1 MHNLIISPSA
11 ISKIIVDNISVDSCN
26 KSFIIVFSL
35 RMVFSLSYHT
45 PGMLSRKVVKM
56 NEYENIETVESVEND
71 DQGSSVDVPGT
82 DDPILSDS
90 VSTESDMVQDAG
102 SVTEEPPTESVDP
115 GESGTNVYVMD
126 SDGNYIPFTVAVS
139 EPETEQV
146 QVQNLS
152 ADDLE
157 PYFSAINYRLDT
169 IIFLLLSFW
178 VIKRIKISVAN
189 MTGRSLDGRKD
200 VLDR

>member
-1 MHNLIISPSA
+1 
-11 ISKIIVDNISVDSCN
+11 
-26 KSFIIVFSL
+26 
-35 RMVFSLSYHT
+35 
-45 PGMLSRKVVKM
+45 M
-56 NEYENIETVESVEND
+56 NEYENIETVETVEND

-90 VSTESDMVQDAG
+90 VSPESDMVQDAG
-102 SVTEEPPTESVDP
+102 SAAEESPAESVDP

-139 EPETEQV
+139 EPATEQV

-152 ADDLE
+152 ANDLE

-169 IIFLLLSFW
+169 IIFLFLSFW
-178 VIKRIKISVAN
+178 AIKRIKIAVAN

>member
-1 MHNLIISPSA
+1 MI
-11 ISKIIVDNISVDSCN
+11 
-26 KSFIIVFSL
+26 
-35 RMVFSLSYHT
+35 
-45 PGMLSRKVVKM
+45 
-56 NEYENIETVESVEND
+56 EYENIETLETVEND
-71 DQGSSVDVPGT
+71 DQESSVDVPGT
-82 DDPILSDS
+82 DDSVLSDS
-90 VSTESDMVQDAG
+90 VSTEPDMVQDAG
-102 SVTEEPPTESVDP
+102 SVTEESPIESVDP

-139 EPETEQV
+139 EPATEQV

-152 ADDLE
+152 SDDLE

-178 VIKRIKISVAN
+178 VIKRIKNTVAN

-200 VLDR
+200 VLDK

>member
-1 MHNLIISPSA
+1 
-11 ISKIIVDNISVDSCN
+11 
-26 KSFIIVFSL
+26 
-35 RMVFSLSYHT
+35 
-45 PGMLSRKVVKM
+45 M
-56 NEYENIETVESVEND
+56 NEYENIETVETVEND
-71 DQGSSVDVPGT
+71 DQGTSLDVPGT

-90 VSTESDMVQDAG
+90 VSIESDMVQDAG

-115 GESGTNVYVMD
+115 GEPGTNVYVMD

-139 EPETEQV
+139 EPATV

-178 VIKRIKISVAN
+178 VIKRIKIAVAN

-200 VLDR
+200 VLDK

>member
-1 MHNLIISPSA
+1 
-11 ISKIIVDNISVDSCN
+11 
-26 KSFIIVFSL
+26 
-35 RMVFSLSYHT
+35 
-45 PGMLSRKVVKM
+45 M
-56 NEYENIETVESVEND
+56 NEYENIETVEIVEND
-71 DQGSSVDVPGT
+71 DQGSTVDVPGT
-82 DDPILSDS
+82 DDLVLSDS
-90 VSTESDMVQDAG
+90 TGSGSDLVQDAG
-102 SVTEEPPTESVDP
+102 SVTEESPAESVDP

-139 EPETEQV
+139 EPATEQV

-157 PYFSAINYRLDT
+157 PYFSSVNYRLDI

-178 VIKRIKISVAN
+178 AIKRIKIAVAN

>member
-1 MHNLIISPSA
+1 
-11 ISKIIVDNISVDSCN
+11 
-26 KSFIIVFSL
+26 
-35 RMVFSLSYHT
+35 
-45 PGMLSRKVVKM
+45 M
-56 NEYENIETVESVEND
+56 NEYENIEIVETVENN
-71 DQGSSVDVPGT
+71 DQGSFVDVPGT

-90 VSTESDMVQDAG
+90 VSTESDLVQDAG
-102 SVTEEPPTESVDP
+102 SVTEESLTESVDP

-126 SDGNYIPFTVAVS
+126 VSGNSIPFTVAVS
-139 EPETEQV
+139 EPATEQI

-152 ADDLE
+152 ADDFE

-178 VIKRIKISVAN
+178 AIKRIKIAVAN

>member
-1 MHNLIISPSA
+1 
-11 ISKIIVDNISVDSCN
+11 
-26 KSFIIVFSL
+26 
-35 RMVFSLSYHT
+35 
-45 PGMLSRKVVKM
+45 M
-56 NEYENIETVESVEND
+56 NEYENIETVETVEND
-71 DQGSSVDVPGT
+71 DQGTSLDVPGT
-82 DDPILSDS
+82 DDPLLSDS

-102 SVTEEPPTESVDP
+102 SVTEESPTESVDS

-139 EPETEQV
+139 EPATEQV

-152 ADDLE
+152 ADDFG

-178 VIKRIKISVAN
+178 VIKRIKITVAN

>member
-1 MHNLIISPSA
+1 
-11 ISKIIVDNISVDSCN
+11 
-26 KSFIIVFSL
+26 
-35 RMVFSLSYHT
+35 
-45 PGMLSRKVVKM
+45 M
-56 NEYENIETVESVEND
+56 NEYENIETVETVEND
-71 DQGSSVDVPGT
+71 DQGTSLDVPGT

-90 VSTESDMVQDAG
+90 VSIESDMVQDAG
-102 SVTEEPPTESVDP
+102 SVKEEPPTESVDS
-115 GESGTNVYVMD
+115 GEFGTNVYVMD
-126 SDGNYIPFTVAVS
+126 SDGNYLPFTVAVS

-152 ADDLE
+152 ADDLV

-178 VIKRIKISVAN
+178 VIKRIKIAVAN

>member
-1 MHNLIISPSA
+1 
-11 ISKIIVDNISVDSCN
+11 
-26 KSFIIVFSL
+26 
-35 RMVFSLSYHT
+35 
-45 PGMLSRKVVKM
+45 M
-56 NEYENIETVESVEND
+56 NEYENIETVETVEND
-71 DQGSSVDVPGT
+71 DQGSSVDVPGS
-82 DDPILSDS
+82 DDSILSDS

-102 SVTEEPPTESVDP
+102 SVTEESPTESVDP
-115 GESGTNVYVMD
+115 GELETNVYVMD

-152 ADDLE
+152 ADDLK
-157 PYFSAINYRLDT
+157 PYFSSINYRLDT

-178 VIKRIKISVAN
+178 AIKRIKIAVAN

-200 VLDR
+200 VLDK

>member
-1 MHNLIISPSA
+1 
-11 ISKIIVDNISVDSCN
+11 
-26 KSFIIVFSL
+26 
-35 RMVFSLSYHT
+35 
-45 PGMLSRKVVKM
+45 M
-56 NEYENIETVESVEND
+56 NEYENIETVETVEND
-71 DQGSSVDVPGT
+71 DQGTSLDVPGT

-90 VSTESDMVQDAG
+90 VSIESDMVQNAG
-102 SVTEEPPTESVDP
+102 SATEESLTESMDP
-115 GESGTNVYVMD
+115 GEPGTNVYVMD

-139 EPETEQV
+139 EPATEQV

-152 ADDLE
+152 TDDLE

-178 VIKRIKISVAN
+178 VIKRIKIVVAN

-200 VLDR
+200 VLDK

>member
-1 MHNLIISPSA
+1 
-11 ISKIIVDNISVDSCN
+11 
-26 KSFIIVFSL
+26 
-35 RMVFSLSYHT
+35 
-45 PGMLSRKVVKM
+45 M
-56 NEYENIETVESVEND
+56 NEYENIETVETVEND
-71 DQGSSVDVPGT
+71 DQGTSLDVPGA
-82 DDPILSDS
+82 DDPVLSDS
-90 VSTESDMVQDAG
+90 TGIESDMVQDAG
-102 SVTEEPPTESVDP
+102 SVAEESPTESVDS

-126 SDGNYIPFTVAVS
+126 SDGNYIPFTVAAS
-139 EPETEQV
+139 EPATEHV

-178 VIKRIKISVAN
+178 AIKRIKIAVAN

-200 VLDR
+200 VLDK

>member
-1 MHNLIISPSA
+1 
-11 ISKIIVDNISVDSCN
+11 
-26 KSFIIVFSL
+26 
-35 RMVFSLSYHT
+35 
-45 PGMLSRKVVKM
+45 M
-56 NEYENIETVESVEND
+56 NEYENIETVEKV
-71 DQGSSVDVPGT
+71 DQGTSLDVSGT
-82 DDPILSDS
+82 DDSILSDS

-102 SVTEEPPTESVDP
+102 SVTEEPPTESVDS

-152 ADDLE
+152 ADDLK

-178 VIKRIKISVAN
+178 AIKRIKIAVAN
-189 MTGRSLDGRKD
+189 MTGRSLDGGKD
-200 VLDR
+200 VLDK

>member
-1 MHNLIISPSA
+1 MS
-11 ISKIIVDNISVDSCN
+11 
-26 KSFIIVFSL
+26 
-35 RMVFSLSYHT
+35 
-45 PGMLSRKVVKM
+45 GMLSRKVVKM
-56 NEYENIETVESVEND
+56 NEYENIETVEKV
-71 DQGSSVDVPGT
+71 DQGTSLDVSGT
-82 DDPILSDS
+82 DDSILSDS

-102 SVTEEPPTESVDP
+102 SVTEEPPTESVDS

-139 EPETEQV
+139 ETETEQV

-152 ADDLE
+152 ADDLK

-178 VIKRIKISVAN
+178 AIKRIKIAVAN

-200 VLDR
+200 VLDK

>member
-1 MHNLIISPSA
+1 
-11 ISKIIVDNISVDSCN
+11 
-26 KSFIIVFSL
+26 
-35 RMVFSLSYHT
+35 
-45 PGMLSRKVVKM
+45 M
-56 NEYENIETVESVEND
+56 NEYENIETVETVENY
-71 DQGSSVDVPGT
+71 DQGSSVDVPGI

-90 VSTESDMVQDAG
+90 TGTESDLVQDAG
-102 SVTEEPPTESVDP
+102 SDTEESPTESVDP
-115 GESGTNVYVMD
+115 GEPGTNVYVMD
-126 SDGNYIPFTVAVS
+126 VSGNSIPFTVAFQ
-139 EPETEQV
+139 EPATEQV

-157 PYFSAINYRLDT
+157 PYFTAINYRLDT

-178 VIKRIKISVAN
+178 VIKRIKIAVAN

>member
-1 MHNLIISPSA
+1 
-11 ISKIIVDNISVDSCN
+11 
-26 KSFIIVFSL
+26 
-35 RMVFSLSYHT
+35 
-45 PGMLSRKVVKM
+45 M
-56 NEYENIETVESVEND
+56 NEYENIETVETVENA
-71 DQGSSVDVPGT
+71 DQGSSVDVLGT
-82 DDPILSDS
+82 DDPVLSDS
-90 VSTESDMVQDAG
+90 VSTESDMVQNAG
-102 SVTEEPPTESVDP
+102 SITEESSTESVDP
-115 GESGTNVYVMD
+115 GESGTSVYIMD

-139 EPETEQV
+139 EPATEQV

-178 VIKRIKISVAN
+178 AIKRIKIAVAN

>member
-1 MHNLIISPSA
+1 
-11 ISKIIVDNISVDSCN
+11 
-26 KSFIIVFSL
+26 
-35 RMVFSLSYHT
+35 
-45 PGMLSRKVVKM
+45 M
-56 NEYENIETVESVEND
+56 NEYENIETVETVEND
-71 DQGSSVDVPGT
+71 DQGSSVYVPGT
-82 DDPILSDS
+82 DDPVLSDS
-90 VSTESDMVQDAG
+90 ASSGSDLVQDAG
-102 SVTEEPPTESVDP
+102 SVAEESPTESVDP
-115 GESGTNVYVMD
+115 GEPETNVYVMD

-139 EPETEQV
+139 EPATEQV

-157 PYFSAINYRLDT
+157 PYFTAINYRLDT

-178 VIKRIKISVAN
+178 AIKRIKIAVAN

>member
-1 MHNLIISPSA
+1 
-11 ISKIIVDNISVDSCN
+11 
-26 KSFIIVFSL
+26 
-35 RMVFSLSYHT
+35 
-45 PGMLSRKVVKM
+45 M
-56 NEYENIETVESVEND
+56 NEYENIETAETVEND
-71 DQGSSVDVPGT
+71 DRESSVDVSGT

-90 VSTESDMVQDAG
+90 VSSESDMVQDAG
-102 SVTEEPPTESVDP
+102 SVTEESPTESLDP
-115 GESGTNVYVMD
+115 GEAGTNVYVMD

-139 EPETEQV
+139 EPATEQV

-152 ADDLE
+152 TDDFE

-178 VIKRIKISVAN
+178 AIKRIKIAVAN